1 MRINHTLRVGLAAL
15 LLSSVALTSANAVTL
30 PAVFAGGEVG
40 QGIYIDAGYAAG
52 LAGQPGVK
60 IIDIRAPEAYAAGHI
75 EGAINIPLTSISIE
89 ANGLRNQVPE
99 RPVLESIFSAAGL
112 TYDDTLVLVGDDL
125 PGRAYIAFDQSGFEN
140 IHIVEGGIASWS
152 GPLTQVAATVTP
164 TTFVLDRA
172 KAEIVDKAYVLSK
185 LNAPG
190 VVIIDS
196 RGADDFKAGSIP
208 GSVNIP
214 IYVSHQGAELF
225 EPEALVAALD
235 ALGISKDDEIIT
247 TCGSGNVASNQLA
260 ALRDLG
266 YTNIKLYD
274 GSWGEWG
281 SDPAT
286 PKAVASN

>member
-1 MRINHTLRVGLAAL
+1 MRLSHTIRLGLAAL
-15 LLSSVALTSANAVTL
+15 MLSTAAVTGAYAVTL
-30 PAVFAGGEVG
+30 PAVFAGGDVG
-40 QGIYIDAGYAAG
+40 TGIYIDATYAAG
-52 LAGQPGVK
+52 LVGQPGVK
-60 IIDIRAPEAYAAGHI
+60 LVDIRAPEAYAAGHI
-75 EGAINIPLTSISIE
+75 DGAINIPLTSISIE

-99 RPVLESIFSAAGL
+99 RPVLEAIFSAAGL
-112 TYDDTLVLVGDDL
+112 TYDDTLVLFGDDL
-125 PGRAYIAFDQSGFEN
+125 PGRAFIAFDQSGFEK
-140 IHIVEGGIASWS
+140 IHIVEGGLANWTA
-152 GPLTQVAATVTP
+152 PLNQAAVVITP

-172 KAEIVDKAYVLSK
+172 KAEIVDKDYVLSK
-185 LNAPG
+185 LNTPG

-196 RGADDFKAGSIP
+196 RGADDFNAGSIP

-214 IYVSHQGAELF
+214 IYVSHQKAELF

-235 ALGISKDDEIIT
+235 ALGIAKDAEIIT

-286 PKAVASN
+286 PKTVN

>member
-1 MRINHTLRVGLAAL
+1 MRLSNTLRIGLAAL
-15 LLSSVALTSANAVTL
+15 LLSTAAVTGAHAVTL

-40 QGIYIDAGYAAG
+40 AGIYVDAAYAAG
-52 LAGQPGVK
+52 LVGQPGVK

-75 EGAINIPLTSISIE
+75 EGAINIPLISISIE

-99 RPVLESIFSAAGL
+99 RAVLEAIFSAAGL
-112 TYDDTLVLVGDDL
+112 TYDDTLVIVGDDL
-125 PGRAYIAFDQSGFEN
+125 PGRAFIAFDQSGFEKL
-140 IHIVEGGIASWS
+140 HIVEGGIANWTA
-152 GPLTQVAATVTP
+152 PLTQVAAAVTP
-164 TTFVLDRA
+164 TSFVLDRA

-214 IYVSHQGAELF
+214 IYVSHQKAELF

-235 ALGISKDDEIIT
+235 ALGIKKDDEIIT

-281 SDPAT
+281 SDPST
-286 PKAVASN
+286 PKTVN